1 MGGEVQQCLGQDAGL
16 LEALDEDVPLPLGQL
31 AAVPVQ
37 EQRQVGEGRRAPAQG
52 AVQQQVLGG
61 GDEPLGAPQHVAD
74 AHEVVVH
81 HVGQVVGGEAVR
93 LHDHGVALHLQGGGG
108 GARGRGGGGGGGP
121 GREKEGMERKE
132 EEPEMRGLN
141 RH

>member
-1 MGGEVQQCLGQDAGL
+1 MGCDVQQGLGQDAGP

-37 EQRQVGEGRRAPAQG
+37 QQGQVGEDGRAPAQG

-74 AHEVVVH
+74 AHVVVVH

-93 LHDHGVALHLQGGGG
+93 LHDHGVALHLQE
-108 GARGRGGGGGGGP
+108 RGERGGGRR
-121 GREKEGMERKE
+121 GR
-132 EEPEMRGLN
+132 
-141 RH
+141 